1 MKKTNH
7 RNVKSKVLLEEDASS
22 HQQLNRPYRI
32 GYFRAAFMYIGSKPM
47 IVFHGGQR
55 SIAPAAVSCKNSNCP
70 VVTTVQSAHLSKS
83 VVEVG

>member
-1 MKKTNH
+1 MKKTNP

-55 SIAPAAVSCKNSNCP
+55 SIDPAAVRIVKILTVLWPPLSNLHICLK
-70 VVTTVQSAHLSKS
+70 V
-83 VVEVG
+83 